1 MYCVFHSIRFKVNK
15 GWSSAELLFL
25 CPYVKGCFLTVL
37 LLVYLLLGDDND
49 VFSKKIVDTFDFS
62 YFSLGR
68 FILFRV
74 TCAVSLWE
82 NICLFRDGKVEKFP
96 AC

>member
-1 MYCVFHSIRFKVNK
+1 MEFS
-15 GWSSAELLFL
+15 GTPFL

-37 LLVYLLLGDDND
+37 LLVYLLFGDDND
-49 VFSKKIVDTFDFS
+49 VFSKKVVETFDFS
-62 YFSLGR
+62 YFSFGR

-96 AC
+96 ACWKNYGLVFGIFMS